1 MSSSFITPEQADKIL
16 SADFRNVA
24 KKVAE
29 GKPLTAAEREL
40 IRSKAAGESPL
51 PEESTDPT
59 LSAKS
64 YEELATLLGVNVRT
78 INRWRKL
85 QDAPQP
91 EADGGLSLA
100 QWRRFVKARS
110 LKGQDSQEVEQLKAR
125 KLLAEVEER
134 ELKVAVKKGE
144 FVRFD
149 DVRTS
154 WVARVGKAIALLRA
168 KFENELPPILS
179 GKDAQGIREECA
191 KAIDEVCGVLHSGG
205 GVTP

>member
-1 MSSSFITPEQADKIL
+1 MSSAISPEQAEKIL

-24 KKVAE
+24 RKVAE
-29 GKPLTAAEREL
+29 GKPLTATERDL
-40 IRSKAAGESPL
+40 IKAKASA
-51 PEESTDPT
+51 TDT
-59 LSAKS
+59 FKADSEISVRNFA
-64 YEELATLLGVNVRT
+64 ELATLLGVNVRT
-78 INRWRKL
+78 INRWKKL
-85 QDAPQP
+85 EGSPQASP
-91 EADGGLSLA
+91 DGSLPLSE
-100 QWRRFVKARS
+100 WREFAKVRN
-110 LKGQDSQEVEQLKAR
+110 LKRQSSPEVERLRAR

-149 DVRTS
+149 EVRTS

-168 KFENELPPILS
+168 KFENELPTILS

>member
-1 MSSSFITPEQADKIL
+1 MSSHTITAEQAGKIL

-40 IRSKAAGESPL
+40 IRSKAAGEPAL
-51 PEESTDPT
+51 ADEPIEPN

-64 YEELATLLGVNVRT
+64 YEELSRFLGVNVRT

-85 QDAPQP
+85 QDAPLP
-91 EADGGLSLA
+91 LPDGGLPVAL
-100 QWRRFVKARS
+100 WRGFVKARN
-110 LKGQDSQEVEQLKAR
+110 LKGQSSPELEQLKAR

-144 FVRFD
+144 FVRLD
-149 DVRTS
+149 DVRST
-154 WVARVGKAIALLRA
+154 WMAKVGKAIALLRA

-191 KAIDEVCGVLHSGG
+191 KAIDEVCNVLHTGG
-205 GVTP
+205 GNTP